1 MQHKLFYFF
10 YTNILYPAATSWFKI
25 ELVNSWKAQLQI
37 SSPKLETKFA
47 SYFGICKARTGKN
60 NKNAPL

>member
-25 ELVNSWKAQLQI
+25 ELVNSWKAQLHI
-37 SSPKLETKFA
+37 SKFQVQ
-47 SYFGICKARTGKN
+47 N
-60 NKNAPL
+60 